1 LTKVE
6 KRDSL
11 EGFTDSGEGVIVSAR
26 AAIIGIFLATDIFLA
41 RRDTT

>member
-1 LTKVE
+1 VAKVG

-26 AAIIGIFLATDIFLA
+26 AAIGIFLA
-41 RRDTT
+41 RHDTT